1 MFGAG
6 CTHSGHVNPEWNRNP
21 ECGLLM
27 RSFYQIAAT
36 HQSHYCQTAQKYF
49 NLKNQ
54 IRMLDLI
61 SCISSPAELNQK
73 LLKSKHHRCM

>member
-36 HQSHYCQTAQKYF
+36 HQSHYCSKVS
-49 NLKNQ
+49 KSENQ
-54 IRMLDLI
+54 IRMLDVI
-61 SCISSPAELNQK
+61 PCISSPQP
-73 LLKSKHHRCM
+73 S